1 MYHTLESLSEF
12 TIDLE
17 ISPKHPL
24 ERLRI
29 RRGTHLRAQLRP
41 HVVERDG
48 VPVEV
53 ADLYLEEGTVI
64 RAVPFALFRFVE
76 WP

>member
-1 MYHTLESLSEF
+1 MYHTIESITEF
-12 TIDLE
+12 TVDLE

-29 RRGTHLRAQLRP
+29 CQGTYMKAQLRP
-41 HVVERDG
+41 HVVEKNG
-48 VPVEV
+48 ELEEV
-53 ADLYLEEGTVI
+53 ADLFLEDGTVI

-76 WP
+76 WS